1 VTGELI
7 REHASELRDLLSQ
20 IESAHDEKEAHAA
33 RIAAKRLRYLLE
45 PLGKSVAGVKPQIKE
60 LKRLQDILGEL
71 NDAHVMSVEIAAAI
85 EVVAAEQAR
94 RLHRLALET
103 RTTDEIAEAE
113 SPLPG
118 LLALTRLCGE
128 RRDRLFQALNHHWL
142 NDSAIG
148 FFARVS
154 GLADDLIGQAEPHTE
169 IERKYLLTGLPDHVR
184 QGPSIL
190 IDQGWIL
197 GDQIQERLRRVRSP
211 DGVRFYRT
219 VKSGSGLVRVQ
230 LEERV
235 SRRVFQQLWRLTDGR
250 RLRKRRYVVAEKEL
264 TWEIDEFLD
273 RDLVL
278 AEVELPSA
286 DFEVTLPEWLQPL
299 VGREVTG
306 RSEYENVKL
315 ARKTPVNRRVKK
327 RRRS

>member
-1 VTGELI
+1 MKERLRGVGVSLDPLRLLDEI
-7 REHASELRDLLSQ
+7 RS
-20 IESAHDEKEAHAA
+20 
-33 RIAAKRLRYLLE
+33 RLRYLVE
-45 PLGKSVAGVKPQIKE
+45 PLSKSVAGVKPLTKD

-71 NDAHVMSVEIAAAI
+71 HDAHVMSAEIAAAI

-94 RLHRLALET
+94 RLHRLALEN
-103 RTTDEIAEAE
+103 RTTDDAAEAE

-118 LLALTRLCGE
+118 LLALTRLSGE
-128 RRDRLFQALNHHWL
+128 RRDRLFQMLSDRWL
-142 NDSAIG
+142 DDSAMG

-154 GLADDLIGQAEPHTE
+154 GLADDLIGQAAPHTE

-184 QGPSIL
+184 QSPRVL
-190 IDQGWIL
+190 IDQGWIA
-197 GDQIQERLRRVRSP
+197 GDQIQERLRRVRSAE
-211 DGVRFYRT
+211 GVRYYRT

-250 RLRKRRYVVAEKEL
+250 RIRKRRYMVAETGL

-286 DFEVTLPEWLQPL
+286 DFELTLPEWLQASL
-299 VGREVTG
+299 GREVTG
-306 RSEYENVKL
+306 RSEYENVNL
-315 ARKTPVNRRVKK
+315 ARKSPVNRRAKK